1 MAVGKGA
8 ARKRIL
14 FVYNSSEHIGLTWLS
29 AVLKEHGHEVRLAF
43 DPQLLRGEPLV
54 RVPGLVESF
63 DLSEKIVQ
71 LAVDWDPD
79 VVGFS
84 CYTDNFRWMLQI
96 AEAIKER
103 SPRALTVFG
112 GVHVSAVPEVVGS
125 YSQVDAMVLGEAEY
139 ALLELVE
146 SLEDGKIASDI
157 ANVWSRGADGWIRNP
172 LRPYIEDLDAL
183 PNRDYSLFYDKV
195 PAMEDTYLCMTSR
208 GCPYSCSYCSVEM
221 YHRIYTAIGDKTRV
235 RKRSIDA
242 VLEELAEVKRRGRAR
257 SIAFY
262 DEVFTSPRRWLEEF
276 LPRYRAEI
284 GLPFW
289 CYTYP
294 SGLNDE
300 LARAM
305 ADAGCW
311 MMTMGVQ
318 SGSREIRR
326 NVMDRRESDEKVFAT
341 ARAIKDAGIRLSVDK
356 ILGSPGEDAGDRA
369 LDLRTFRE
377 INPDRILT
385 FPLTFF
391 PGTDMVRRAEEAGE
405 LTSEERERLEHGYL
419 EQSPLQGRLAV
430 DAHAYRKLRIQMGMI
445 SLFGRFERV
454 LEPLAGALANSPGA
468 GLVNPLLLAANAVR
482 IGDRK
487 FGYLLH
493 VALSSK
499 NLP

>member
-1 MAVGKGA
+1 MG
-8 ARKRIL
+8 RSSHSKRIL
-14 FVYNSSEHIGLTWLS
+14 FVYNSSEHIGLTYLS
-29 AVLKEHGHEVRLAF
+29 AVLREAGHEVRLAF

-54 RVPGLVESF
+54 RVPGLVEHF
-63 DLSEKIVQ
+63 DLSDRIVQ

-84 CYTDNFRWMLQI
+84 CYTDNFRWMLQM
-96 AEAIKER
+96 AEAIKDR
-103 SPRALTVFG
+103 CPRALTVFG
-112 GVHVSAVPEVVGS
+112 GVHVSAVPEVVAT
-125 YSQVDAMVLGEAEY
+125 YPQVDVMVLGEAEH
-139 ALLELVE
+139 ALLELVAG
-146 SLEDGKIASDI
+146 LEDRRIPHDI
-157 ANVWSRGADGWIRNP
+157 KNVWVRDRDVWHRNP

-183 PNRDYSLFYDKV
+183 PIRDYQLFYDKV
-195 PAMEDTYLCMTSR
+195 PVMEETYLCMTSR

-221 YHRIYTAIGDKTRV
+221 YHRIYTEIGDKTRV
-235 RKRSIDA
+235 RKRSIDG
-242 VLEELAEVKRRGRAR
+242 VLEELHQVKRRGRAR

-276 LPRYRAEI
+276 LPRYGSEI

-294 SGLNDE
+294 SGLDPH
-300 LARAM
+300 LARLM

-318 SGSREIRR
+318 SGSRKIRR
-326 NVMDRRESDEKVFAT
+326 NVMDRRESDEKVFST
-341 ARAIKDAGIRLSVDK
+341 ARVIKEAGIRLSVDK
-356 ILGSPGEDAGDRA
+356 ILGSPGESAEDRA
-369 LDLRTFRE
+369 LDLSTFRE

-405 LTSEERERLEHGYL
+405 LTTDERDRLEHGFL
-419 EQSPLQGRLAV
+419 EQSPVAGRLAI
-430 DAHAYRKLRIQMGMI
+430 DADAYRKLRIQMGMI
-445 SLFGRFERV
+445 SLFGRYERLLAPV
-454 LEPLAGALANSPGA
+454 AGALAQSPA
-468 GLVNPLLLAANAVR
+468 ATLVNPLLLAANALR

-487 FGYLLH
+487 FGYLVQ
-493 VALSSK
+493 VALSRK